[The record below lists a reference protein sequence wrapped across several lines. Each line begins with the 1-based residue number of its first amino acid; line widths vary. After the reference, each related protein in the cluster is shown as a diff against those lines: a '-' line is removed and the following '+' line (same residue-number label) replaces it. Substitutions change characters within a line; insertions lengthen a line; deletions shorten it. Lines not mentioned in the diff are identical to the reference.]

1 MKAGVLKGI
10 EDLSITEV
18 DKPEPREGE
27 VLIEVKACAIC
38 GTDIKVYHYGHKL
51 IRFPRITGHEVSG
64 IIVEKGKKIENWKV
78 GERVMI
84 SPVIP
89 CGSCFYCQR
98 GWQSM
103 CNDLTAIGYQYDGG
117 FAQFMI
123 VPEKGVRN
131 GCVHKIPEGLSFEE
145 AALAEP
151 LACVINGQELSK
163 IRLGDIVLIIGSGPI
178 GCLHT
183 ELARLNGASLVILA
197 DLEEERLK
205 LAQFTGADFFINC
218 SVEDIKERV
227 GEITEGHMADRV
239 IVAAGSGKAQE
250 DSLPLVAKMG
260 SINFF
265 GGLPKKSPNITF
277 NSNLLH
283 YGEFFVV
290 GTHGSTPYHNEIAL
304 SLISSGKIKIKK
316 YISRRF
322 PLKNLLEGLKLAE
335 ERKSLKIIIL
345 PWE

>member
-1 MKAGVLKGI
+1 MKAALLRGI
-10 EDLSITEV
+10 GDLSITEV
-18 DKPEPREGE
+18 DKPEPKEGE

-51 IRFPRITGHEVSG
+51 IKFPRITGHEVSG
-64 IIVEKGKKIENWKV
+64 IIVEKGKGVDNWKLE
-78 GERVMI
+78 ERVMV

-98 GWQSM
+98 GWQAM

-131 GCVHKIPEGLSFEE
+131 GCVHKIPEELPFEE

-151 LACVINGQELSK
+151 LACVINGQELSR
-163 IRLGDIVLIIGSGPI
+163 IRLGDIVLIVGAGPI

-183 ELARLNGASLVILA
+183 ELAKLNGASQVILS
-197 DLEEERLK
+197 DLEEQRLK

-218 SVEDIKERV
+218 SVDNLKDGVE
-227 GEITEGHMADRV
+227 EITKGHMADRV
-239 IVAAGSGKAQE
+239 IVAAGSRKAQE
-250 DSLPLVAKMG
+250 DSLSLAAKMG

-265 GGLPKKSPNITF
+265 GGLPKESPNITF

-304 SLISSGKIKIKK
+304 SLISSGKVKIKN
-316 YISRRF
+316 YISHRL
-322 PLKNLLEGLKLAE
+322 PLKNLLEGLKRAE

-345 PWE
+345 P

>member
-197 DLEEERLK
+197 DLEEERLR

-218 SVEDIKERV
+218 SVENLKERV

-304 SLISSGKIKIKK
+304 SLISGGKIKIKK

>member
-1 MKAGVLKGI
+1 MKAALLRGI
-10 EDLSITEV
+10 GDLSITEV
-18 DKPEPREGE
+18 DKPEPKEGE

-51 IRFPRITGHEVSG
+51 IKFPRITGHEVSG
-64 IIVEKGKKIENWKV
+64 IIVEKGKGVDNWKLE
-78 GERVMI
+78 ERVMV

-98 GWQSM
+98 GWQAM

-131 GCVHKIPEGLSFEE
+131 GCVHKIPEELPFEE

-151 LACVINGQELSK
+151 LACVINGQELSR
-163 IRLGDIVLIIGSGPI
+163 IRLGDIVLIVGAGPI

-183 ELARLNGASLVILA
+183 ELAKLNGASQVILS
-197 DLEEERLK
+197 DLEEQRLK

-218 SVEDIKERV
+218 SVDNLKDGVE
-227 GEITEGHMADRV
+227 EITKGHMADRV
-239 IVAAGSGKAQE
+239 IVAAGSRKAQE
-250 DSLPLVAKMG
+250 DSLSLAAKMG

-265 GGLPKKSPNITF
+265 GGLPKESPNITF

-304 SLISSGKIKIKK
+304 SLISSGKVKIKN
-316 YISRRF
+316 YISHRL
-322 PLKNLLEGLKLAE
+322 PLKTLLDGFRLAE

-345 PWE
+345 P